1 MSDLAKWGILLAMLV
16 AIVAIVLQLPAV
28 GALDDIF
35 TDGGATE
42 VVMSAISALSGYLL
56 VARRVINN
64 FVYPP
69 ALTAMICFSLFMWV
83 VSWVIRLSTFIA
95 RMIYK

>member
-1 MSDLAKWGILLAMLV
+1 MSDIAKWGILLACLV
-16 AIVAIVLQLPAV
+16 ACIGIILQLPAF

-35 TDGGATE
+35 VDGGATE
-42 VVMSAISALSGYLL
+42 TVMNALSAISGYLL
-56 VARRVINN
+56 MARRVINN

-69 ALTAMICFSLFMWV
+69 ALSAMICFSLFMWV
-83 VSWVIRLSTFIA
+83 VSWAIRLATFVA

>member
-1 MSDLAKWGILLAMLV
+1 MSDLAKWGILLACLV
-16 AIVAIVLQLPAV
+16 ACISLILHLPAF

-35 TDGGATE
+35 VDGGATE
-42 VVMSAISALSGYLL
+42 VVMNALSVLSGYLL
-56 VARRVINN
+56 AARRVINN